1 MEFIR
6 RSFGGRIY
14 LLPQKGTKRNK
25 NLATE
30 EKENTEG
37 FNHEGKKETPAAT
50 GASTARRN

>member
-37 FNHEGKKETPAAT
+37 FNHEGKKETKKLDT
-50 GASTARRN
+50 DLH